1 LSQTA
6 AIGKFFGAYEGSG
19 RWHDEIGKSGTYRV
33 GHNNRPTANGFAIEF
48 KHDFDDTSIVEA
60 RFSMAW
66 LESGLF
72 RVTVAGT
79 AVGNGYVF
87 DEYCHY
93 HIATDRA
100 LVEVSYRLD
109 GNRIDVFGSSTR
121 NAEGHY
127 IAWRETLRRR

>member
-1 LSQTA
+1 MN
-6 AIGKFFGAYEGSG
+6 AIGNWLGTYEGSG
-19 RWHDEIGKSGTYRV
+19 RWHDAVGKSGVYRIAQT
-33 GHNNRPTANGFAIEF
+33 NRPAANGFEIAF
-48 KHDFDDTSIVEA
+48 KHDFDDTTIVEA
-60 RFSMAW
+60 RFSMTW

-72 RVTVAGT
+72 RVEISGA

-93 HIATDRA
+93 HIATDHA
-100 LVEVSYRLD
+100 FVEVSYRAD
-109 GNRIDVFGSSTR
+109 GDGIDVFGSSTR

>member
-1 LSQTA
+1 MD
-6 AIGKFFGAYEGSG
+6 AITRFLGAYDGSG
-19 RWHDEIGKSGTYRV
+19 TWHDEVGKSGAYRIAQT
-33 GHNNRPTANGFAIEF
+33 NRAAMNGFEIEF

-60 RFSMAW
+60 RFSMTW
-66 LESGLF
+66 LTSGLF
-72 RVTVAGT
+72 RVDISGA

-87 DEYCHY
+87 DDHCHY

-100 LVEVSYRLD
+100 FIEVSYRVD
-109 GNRIDVFGSSTR
+109 GNSIDVFGSSTR